1 MTSTLPLGSHA
12 AASARSNM
20 ASMQA
25 NCAGAKNWRL
35 KMMCRRSRDVEID
48 TFWKAG
54 YNAPSCSAHTEKH
67 PSIVLIIVLT
77 MPEHSFRNFFQHLLR
92 YNVGSYQSKSCAR
105 SSVDRAL
112 VFGTRCRGFE
122 SLRAYCFCLS
132 LLLLLSP

>member
-1 MTSTLPLGSHA
+1 
-12 AASARSNM
+12 
-20 ASMQA
+20 
-25 NCAGAKNWRL
+25 
-35 KMMCRRSRDVEID
+35 VEID

-54 YNAPSCSAHTEKH
+54 YNTLNCTAHTEKQ
-67 PSIVLIIVLT
+67 PSTVLT
-77 MPEHSFRNFFQHLLR
+77 RPEHSFRNFFQHLLR

-132 LLLLLSP
+132 LLLLLPPRFISRKAEYGLSFYFCVTFGRVDSYSYHGIWPEAVLPVGV